1 MVDKKIVVV
10 ATVIALIVAGFMFF
24 LGIKS
29 FNNNEQYELKETNTT
44 HFATI
49 NAIEQNKTNNSTIEN
64 KIEEN
69 IVEENIVEEN
79 KAEENNATSKNVT
92 KEDKVSEKSTS
103 KNSSSKSKIT
113 EKDPEKL
120 AISLAKEK
128 WGNINSNVY
137 FDVEDKNESKGIYMV
152 VVRDNSTTV
161 EMVTYKVDINKKTV
175 TE

>member
-1 MVDKKIVVV
+1 MVDKKTV
-10 ATVIALIVAGFMFF
+10 AIATIIALIVIGVILGFR
-24 LGIKS
+24 IKKL
-29 FNNNEQYELKETNTT
+29 NNYKNQNPQEENVTQNISVNKAQENNTSNT
-44 HFATI
+44 LT
-49 NAIEQNKTNNSTIEN
+49 EN
-64 KIEEN
+64 K
-69 IVEENIVEEN
+69 VEENVIEKNSISENTIADNTVSEN
-79 KAEENNATSKNVT
+79 KVDENTT
-92 KEDKVSEKSTS
+92 KESRTT
-103 KNSSSKSKIT
+103 SSSTNKKT

-137 FDVEDKNESKGIYMV
+137 FDVEDKNESKGIYTI